1 MENKKITHVD
11 PISYTRALFFHRCKN
26 LLTHKTYFFVPTFPH
41 PSPLL
46 SLVFLFLPPADH
58 IPLCTKQT
66 ISSSS
71 FSFGILSVS
80 LSLSLPRKVKK
91 YCLQKKH
98 TLHTLFIKNSLKF
111 HLFYQFA
118 LMVGI

>member
-11 PISYTRALFFHRCKN
+11 PISYTRALYFHRCKN

-46 SLVFLFLPPADH
+46 SLVFLFLS
-58 IPLCTKQT
+58 LLQT
-66 ISSSS
+66 TFHFAQNKPYLLLHSPSES
-71 FSFGILSVS
+71 S